1 CVVRGPAAGHI
12 GVSGNAGDTGGAVAA
27 PGYDTLSFPLA
38 VDTDYSGVVFGM
50 IAEPDLAADGTA
62 TIAPGGAALIAHRY
76 SATTAGSVAVTLENE
91 AAAPA
96 SAFSAA
102 LHRDAD
108 CSGTLEAGEAPLTAA
123 LPVAAGETVC
133 LLVRSL
139 ASAAAPDGARLEYEL
154 AAATTLSGT
163 LAALAPAVD
172 RDVVTVAAAGRLE
185 LVKRT
190 RNVTAGGGLAAS
202 GSGAP
207 GDILEYRITFT
218 NPSAKPV

>member
-1 CVVRGPAAGHI
+1 
-12 GVSGNAGDTGGAVAA
+12 
-27 PGYDTLSFPLA
+27 
-38 VDTDYSGVVFGM
+38 
-50 IAEPDLAADGTA
+50 
-62 TIAPGGAALIAHRY
+62 PGGAALIAHRY
-76 SATTAGSVAVTLENE
+76 SATTAGSVAFTLENE

-154 AAATTLSGT
+154 AA
-163 LAALAPAVD
+163 
-172 RDVVTVAAAGRLE
+172 
-185 LVKRT
+185 
-190 RNVTAGGGLAAS
+190 S

-218 NPSAKPV
+218 NPSAKPVGNVSVHDRTP